1 MDRFT
6 SAMAA
11 GVLLLG
17 AAVVA
22 PAAASAQTRVCPVSQ
37 SFFGTLKSVQGNT
50 IVLQTDEGRMGTVSI
65 NSGAQFNAH
74 GYALRPGVYVGVF
87 GCATPNGVFHASQ
100 VNLAANA
107 ARYHQSLSGV
117 IARKASDRLYVAEPV
132 SRMTRLW
139 MVPDAD
145 EFRVGQSVTGVG
157 MLGAQG
163 VFYPQRINNA
173 STAFVP
179 ERETTAPRSI
189 TLAGTIKRIAPGR
202 LYVWEPAYRTTGT
215 WFVKNWREFRVGQR
229 VVGTG
234 TENTKGDFFPF
245 SVRR

>member
-1 MDRFT
+1 MDRFS
-6 SAMAA
+6 SALAA
-11 GVLLLG
+11 GLLLLG
-17 AAVVA
+17 AAVLTSA
-22 PAAASAQTRVCPVSQ
+22 PASAQMRVCPVSE

-74 GYALRPGVYVGVF
+74 GYSLRPGVYVGVF

-117 IARKASDRLYVAEPV
+117 IARKASDRLYVSEPV

-145 EFRVGQSVTGVG
+145 EFRIGESVTGVG
-157 MLGAQG
+157 MMGAKG

-179 ERETTAPRSI
+179 ERERTVRSI
-189 TLAGTIKRIAPGR
+189 TLAGTIQRIEPGK

-215 WFVKNWREFRVGQR
+215 WMVKNWREFRVGQR

-234 TENTKGDFFPF
+234 TENTRGDFFPF
-245 SVRR
+245 SIHR